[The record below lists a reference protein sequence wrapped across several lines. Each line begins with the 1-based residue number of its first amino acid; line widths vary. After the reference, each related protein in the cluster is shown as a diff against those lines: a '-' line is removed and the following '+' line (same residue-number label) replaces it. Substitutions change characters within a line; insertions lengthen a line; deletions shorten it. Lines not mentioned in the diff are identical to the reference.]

1 MSEAERPKPRPSPTS
16 SRPPKK
22 RAAPAPRSRK
32 PRVRLGK
39 AELLSDERKKA
50 LQWMGGAIVATLAL
64 GAGGLLLGY
73 GRMHGPA
80 PAGTGNVELDWPEGL
95 SSSEA
100 ADRLVSLGFAEGAD
114 TLTLFFRASGG
125 TSDFVPG
132 PHLLARGATPW
143 ELRRYLSRSLL
154 RPGAK
159 VTVPEGFN
167 RFDIGARLEKLGIAG
182 KKSFL
187 AASADRALLAELGI
201 EAGKTPPESA
211 EGYLFPAT
219 YEFAIDSDPRDV
231 VRRLVTESNKRWDTL
246 LATHKDGF
254 ASLKST
260 LGWTRREVLTL
271 ASIIEKEAAVD
282 DERPVIASVF
292 INRLTD
298 PTFRPRRLQSDPT
311 SSYGCLVAP
320 EEIPSCV
327 DFAGKPTPAINR
339 DPKNRY
345 STYVHDDLPPGPIA
359 SPGARSIEAVLAPA
373 ATRFFYF
380 VAQGGGRH
388 HFSQDLDTHNDAV
401 HRGREP

>member
-1 MSEAERPKPRPSPTS
+1 MSKAERPKPRPSPPS
-16 SRPPKK
+16 SRSPKK
-22 RAAPAPRSRK
+22 HAAPTPRSRK

-39 AELLSDERKKA
+39 PELFSAERRKA
-50 LQWMGGAIVATLAL
+50 LIWMGSTIAATLAL

-80 PAGTGNVELDWPEGL
+80 PVGTGSIELDWPEGL
-95 SSSEA
+95 GSAEA
-100 ADRLVSLGFAEGAD
+100 AERLASLGFADSAD

-132 PHLLARGATPW
+132 PHLIARGATPW

-159 VTVPEGFN
+159 LIVPEGFN
-167 RFDIGARLEKLGIAG
+167 RFDLGARLEKLGIAG
-182 KKSFL
+182 KKAFL
-187 AASADRALLAELGI
+187 GASADRSLLAELGI
-201 EAGKTPPESA
+201 EAGKTAPESA

-219 YEFAIDSDPRDV
+219 YEFGLDSDPREI
-231 VRRLVTESNKRWDTL
+231 VRRLVSEGNKRWE
-246 LATHKDGF
+246 AIIAQRKDGLQ
-254 ASLKST
+254 SLKGT
-260 LGWTRREVLTL
+260 LGWSRREVLTL

-282 DERPVIASVF
+282 EERPIIASVF
-292 INRLTD
+292 LNRLTD
-298 PTFRPRRLQSDPT
+298 PTFHPRRLQSDPT

-320 EEIPSCV
+320 EQAPSCA

-345 STYVHDDLPPGPIA
+345 STYVHDDLPPGPI
-359 SPGARSIEAVLAPA
+359 SNPGTRSIEAVLAPS

-380 VAQGGGRH
+380 VAAGGGRH
-388 HFSQDLDTHNDAV
+388 HFSQDLDTHNGAV